1 MAKDRPSAARV
12 KAAADYEEVAIK
24 REYSTAPD
32 HVTVFSDQINVVSTG
47 TEVIVSVYETIPG
60 HPDEVQPRALSSRR
74 VTLIITPRHAR
85 QLGKLLIQH
94 GDAMVDRQVNE
105 SKKE

>member
-1 MAKDRPSAARV
+1 MAKDRPSAAKV
-12 KAAADYEEVAIK
+12 QAAAEYKEIVVQ

-32 HVTVFSDQINVVSTG
+32 HVTVYSDQINVASTG
-47 TEVIVSVYETIPG
+47 TVVIVSVYETIPG

-74 VTLIITPRHAR
+74 VTLIINPTHAR
-85 QLGKLLIQH
+85 QLGKILIQH
-94 GDAMVDRQVNE
+94 GDVMVERQVNE